1 MPREENI
8 VRYKRCNNLVWIM
21 AHARHTVAAAAA
33 AIAAADEYLWRT
45 RLHTC
50 DVCVCVLL
58 GAFTNRQN
66 NSILHIR
73 RL

>member
-1 MPREENI
+1 
-8 VRYKRCNNLVWIM
+8 M

-50 DVCVCVLL
+50 DVCVC
-58 GAFTNRQN
+58 ASWRIHQP
-66 NSILHIR
+66 SE
-73 RL
+73 

>member
-50 DVCVCVLL
+50 DVCVC
-58 GAFTNRQN
+58 ASWRIHQP
-66 NSILHIR
+66 SE
-73 RL
+73 